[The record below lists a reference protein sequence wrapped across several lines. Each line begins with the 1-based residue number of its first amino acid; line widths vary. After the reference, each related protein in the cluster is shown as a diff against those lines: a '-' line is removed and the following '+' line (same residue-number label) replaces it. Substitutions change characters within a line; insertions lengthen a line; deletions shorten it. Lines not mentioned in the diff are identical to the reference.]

1 MKLESWDYSN
11 IQINCWGNPFFNNM
25 KFLIPITICVLFI
38 LFLFYPTALYSSEKK
53 ELYGDFFEAD
63 IDDIL
68 ENMSLK
74 EKLGQILMFG
84 FKGYDIDDDYRKWIS
99 SGELGNIKIF
109 LRNVKSK
116 TQLSTL
122 VTDISIY
129 NDNTRLRIPPFI
141 ATDLEGGMVNHIRY
155 DGIALAP
162 SAALVSASRDYKLAR
177 LAAKLIA
184 NNLLSAGINMNLAP
198 CFDVLTTPD
207 NRVIDTRSYS
217 SDPEV
222 VYRMASIFI
231 DEHRKLGIITVPKH
245 FPGHGMSNFDSHTTV
260 GIVDIDLEKI
270 LKIHILPYLDAQGDG
285 TLDALMVSNI
295 IYSSIDEKYP
305 ASLSTPVIN
314 GLLRDYLGFRGIVV
328 TDDLEMKGAEGVA
341 TDPINAFILS
351 FNAGCDIL
359 LFAHSKEVHKKLV
372 DEIPVLFTSGVLNE
386 KILNEKVRRVLYL
399 KKKYLK
405 KFYEIKE
412 GRGANELLVNTT
424 EKQVRDRIG
433 KGITLLLN
441 KTGKSTNE
449 FFREM
454 RNNSVK
460 GIIISPSGTF
470 TSLSSKYLPDWKV
483 IDAWYLYRNRK
494 NKKRIRYLTN
504 KIKGYKFA
512 IVGFSNEKHLL
523 WLKILDKCKVP
534 YALFI
539 VDHPL
544 LAFKVINNAK
554 IAVTSYG
561 SFLTSVDAMFRR
573 VFEVGE
579 FTGVFPYKFYNWLPA
594 N

>member
-1 MKLESWDYSN
+1 
-11 IQINCWGNPFFNNM
+11 
-25 KFLIPITICVLFI
+25 
-38 LFLFYPTALYSSEKK
+38 
-53 ELYGDFFEAD
+53 
-63 IDDIL
+63 
-68 ENMSLK
+68 
-74 EKLGQILMFG
+74 
-84 FKGYDIDDDYRKWIS
+84 
-99 SGELGNIKIF
+99 
-109 LRNVKSK
+109 
-116 TQLSTL
+116 
-122 VTDISIY
+122 
-129 NDNTRLRIPPFI
+129 
-141 ATDLEGGMVNHIRY
+141 
-155 DGIALAP
+155 
-162 SAALVSASRDYKLAR
+162 
-177 LAAKLIA
+177 
-184 NNLLSAGINMNLAP
+184 
-198 CFDVLTTPD
+198 
-207 NRVIDTRSYS
+207 
-217 SDPEV
+217 
-222 VYRMASIFI
+222 
-231 DEHRKLGIITVPKH
+231 
-245 FPGHGMSNFDSHTTV
+245 
-260 GIVDIDLEKI
+260 
-270 LKIHILPYLDAQGDG
+270 
-285 TLDALMVSNI
+285 
-295 IYSSIDEKYP
+295 
-305 ASLSTPVIN
+305 
-314 GLLRDYLGFRGIVV
+314 
-328 TDDLEMKGAEGVA
+328 
-341 TDPINAFILS
+341 
-351 FNAGCDIL
+351 
-359 LFAHSKEVHKKLV
+359 
-372 DEIPVLFTSGVLNE
+372 
-386 KILNEKVRRVLYL
+386 
-399 KKKYLK
+399 
-405 KFYEIKE
+405 
-412 GRGANELLVNTT
+412 LVNTT

-544 LAFKVINNAK
+544 LALNAINNAE